1 MYKNLKE
8 EFTSFNYFND
18 DKWKTELPNFTL
30 ETSER
35 IVKKPKVSVVIA
47 NYNNGPYLSKMLDS
61 LIYQTIGLEKLQI
74 LFVDDKSTD
83 NSSEIILDYLE
94 KYSSIEYYQFDENTG
109 GAHGPRNL
117 GLQYIRGEYVVILD
131 ADDWYRLTAL
141 ENLSNLMDDSQDNFA
156 VGGIVQV
163 NDKNVSAKSKA
174 YYMDGLQKNR
184 EIQDLPY
191 EFYEFLGP
199 QGIMLRTKLVLENN
213 LHFVSQ
219 RVADDVTFFY
229 QALRLSR
236 TISQLP
242 EKTTYLNRAS
252 DNESLSKNINE
263 SFMISWLRALAFI
276 NETIPNDRSKEL
288 FLARRLDWLVL
299 DFGLRRNIGYKFGLS
314 RLKNFKKM
322 VDDYLPNLRFNP
334 SNYFRAEARK
344 IAWSDLMKNRLLHL
358 YLFVNWHSHRESLK
372 IQKKIDNLYYFVFPF
387 MPKILINV
395 KSFVKQVVKDD
406 ETVTFEI
413 EFFSNESLNGFEFHA
428 IDDPFDVILPF
439 EIFEKNGNYLVKFDR
454 KDLIKNKTLHVI
466 TNKYHDTIVEQKAIE
481 RKL

>member
-131 ADDWYRLTAL
+131 ADDWYGLTAL

-213 LHFVSQ
+213 LHFVNQ

-314 RLKNFKKM
+314 RLKILKK
-322 VDDYLPNLRFNP
+322 
-334 SNYFRAEARK
+334 
-344 IAWSDLMKNRLLHL
+344 W
-358 YLFVNWHSHRESLK
+358 W
-372 IQKKIDNLYYFVFPF
+372 
-387 MPKILINV
+387 
-395 KSFVKQVVKDD
+395 
-406 ETVTFEI
+406 
-413 EFFSNESLNGFEFHA
+413 
-428 IDDPFDVILPF
+428 
-439 EIFEKNGNYLVKFDR
+439 
-454 KDLIKNKTLHVI
+454 VI
-466 TNKYHDTIVEQKAIE
+466 TYLT
-481 RKL
+481 

>member
-1 MYKNLKE
+1 M
-8 EFTSFNYFND
+8 
-18 DKWKTELPNFTL
+18 
-30 ETSER
+30 
-35 IVKKPKVSVVIA
+35 
-47 NYNNGPYLSKMLDS
+47 
-61 LIYQTIGLEKLQI
+61 
-74 LFVDDKSTD
+74 
-83 NSSEIILDYLE
+83 
-94 KYSSIEYYQFDENTG
+94 
-109 GAHGPRNL
+109 
-117 GLQYIRGEYVVILD
+117 ILD
-131 ADDWYRLTAL
+131 ADDWYGLTAL

-213 LHFVSQ
+213 LHFVNQ

-322 VDDYLPNLRFNP
+322 VGDYLPNLRFNP

-439 EIFEKNGNYLVKFDR
+439 EIFEKMGIIWSNLTAR
-454 KDLIKNKTLHVI
+454 I
-466 TNKYHDTIVEQKAIE
+466 
-481 RKL
+481 

>member
-131 ADDWYRLTAL
+131 ADDWYGLTAL

-199 QGIMLRTKLVLENN
+199 QGIMLLTKIVLENN
-213 LHFVSQ
+213 LHFVNQ
-219 RVADDVTFFY
+219 RVADDVT
-229 QALRLSR
+229 
-236 TISQLP
+236 
-242 EKTTYLNRAS
+242 S

-322 VDDYLPNLRFNP
+322 VGD
-334 SNYFRAEARK
+334 
-344 IAWSDLMKNRLLHL
+344 
-358 YLFVNWHSHRESLK
+358 
-372 IQKKIDNLYYFVFPF
+372 
-387 MPKILINV
+387 
-395 KSFVKQVVKDD
+395 
-406 ETVTFEI
+406 
-413 EFFSNESLNGFEFHA
+413 
-428 IDDPFDVILPF
+428 
-439 EIFEKNGNYLVKFDR
+439 
-454 KDLIKNKTLHVI
+454 
-466 TNKYHDTIVEQKAIE
+466 
-481 RKL
+481 